1 LSFHTYNQND
11 AGIERSMQVLFAD
24 FFLANSKL
32 SQILDLN
39 GRFITDLFDLLVNIT
54 KSALKT
60 PLRGFMI
67 V

>member
-1 LSFHTYNQND
+1 
-11 AGIERSMQVLFAD
+11 MQVLFAD

-39 GRFITDLFDLLVNIT
+39 GRFITDLFDLLVNTT
-54 KSALKT
+54 KYALKT